1 VNKTG
6 EYLILATASLL
17 AKGKLAVMG
26 VGGGGVD
33 YGSDPNFRR
42 KHSAETLSPGS
53 GPWQQAGRICNTKPV
68 FKYPYQCS
76 RAIAIAHRQTE
87 DQRCKKKTSNE
98 KEFKY
103 SILIV
108 FCRKISTLC

>member
-1 VNKTG
+1 MKTKSINFKAEWKIQDWKTAEVNKTG

-42 KHSAETLSPGS
+42 KHSAETLSAGS
-53 GPWQQAGRICNTKPV
+53 GPWVGW
-68 FKYPYQCS
+68 
-76 RAIAIAHRQTE
+76 
-87 DQRCKKKTSNE
+87 
-98 KEFKY
+98 
-103 SILIV
+103 
-108 FCRKISTLC
+108 